1 MNELAMKK
9 YIEIHPWKI
18 IETDFSLNDNMVT
31 ESLLAIG
38 NGRMGQRAVF
48 EETFT
53 GETLRGSYLAGIYY
67 PDKGKVYLYENV
79 VINQN
84 GNILKGDKAETD
96 LNTGISKVL
105 SGQSRVSGIWYEE
118 E

>member
-1 MNELAMKK
+1 MQRV
-9 YIEIHPWKI
+9 EIPQNPKI
-18 IETDFSLNDNMVT
+18 VT
-31 ESLLAIG
+31 QDGTVTAK
-38 NGRMGQRAVF
+38 
-48 EETFT
+48 T
-53 GETLRGSYLAGIYY
+53 GIYY